1 MTWEAARGLG
11 LGIRG
16 PAHLPSSLP
25 AEEPTFRCDACDEL
39 FQSKLDLR
47 RHKKYACSS
56 VGAALCEG
64 LAEELKPEGLGG
76 GGGDGQAHEC
86 KDCERIFPTEYRCC
100 ISPPPLRSHPG
111 CRAGPWEGALGGAEV
126 SKGQASVPSR
136 AARLGQVPRPSHRP
150 LGTEQA
156 RELAVGACVF
166 PALTVMTRPLVR
178 APYQQKSQESPGRA
192 ASGPA
197 VLRSGPSC
205 GDRREGS

>member
-1 MTWEAARGLG
+1 MLLGAFSGADAGPGQPGGAGGAAGTVTWEAARGLG

-100 ISPPPLRSHPG
+100 ISPPPPHSGATPDVGPG
-111 CRAGPWEGALGGAEV
+111 PGRGPWEERRSARGRRV
-126 SKGQASVPSR
+126 SP
-136 AARLGQVPRPSHRP
+136 
-150 LGTEQA
+150 
-156 RELAVGACVF
+156 
-166 PALTVMTRPLVR
+166 
-178 APYQQKSQESPGRA
+178 PGRQGWGRFP
-192 ASGPA
+192 GPLIGRWGQSRP
-197 VLRSGPSC
+197 VS
-205 GDRREGS
+205 